1 MSTPTQL
8 GFVSLQVSDLAA
20 SRHFYTNVLGFQ
32 PVPASPPDACL
43 FVTQG
48 GALFALRTPLVDLQ
62 ATSRLGWGVSLWFGV
77 PELAAFL
84 EQLEGNVQLIR
95 GLQATPFG
103 TTAIIADPDGYWLTL
118 QEIPTA

>member
-20 SRHFYTNVLGFQ
+20 SRHFYAEVLGFQ

-43 FVTQG
+43 FVTQS
-48 GALFALRTPLVDLQ
+48 GALFALRKPLVDLQ
-62 ATSRLGWGVSLWFGV
+62 ATSRLGWGISLWFGV
-77 PELAAFL
+77 HELAAFL
-84 EQLEGNVQLIR
+84 ERLAGKAQVIR

-118 QEIPTA
+118 QELPAA